1 MDDKPTGPSPARDE
15 AGRKPRQSKRTP
27 PRFEPDPTG
36 RHCDAKTHAPDGH
49 LCDHPAGFGTDH
61 LGTGRCKYH
70 GGATPCKTGARSKVH
85 SRRPRILELAA
96 EFEKLEDPF
105 NILPELA
112 MVRAM
117 ARDWIEHFEEYRDAL
132 LAWYAS
138 WQAAGSDNGP
148 VWRTLRNTMAA
159 FTAALGPGDT
169 GAMREHLAKL
179 QATIDR
185 GPFPDG
191 PARPREVPD
200 IADGHRI
207 LVEVTKIV
215 DRHQRLAADTA
226 VSRADLVR
234 IMSEMGNAVALYVTA
249 IDLTPEERLQRIRDA
264 WANVHL

>member
-1 MDDKPTGPSPARDE
+1 VDDKPTGPPPARDE
-15 AGRKPRQSKRTP
+15 AGRKPL
-27 PRFEPDPTG
+27 
-36 RHCDAKTHAPDGH
+36 CDGH
-49 LCDHPAGFGTDH
+49 NRQGKTCGHVAGFGTDH
-61 LGTGRCKYH
+61 VGFGKCKFH
-70 GGATPCKTGARSKVH
+70 GGATPSKSGLYSKIH
-85 SRRPRILELAA
+85 SRRPRIVELAK

-112 MVRAM
+112 MVRAL

-148 VWRTLRNTMAA
+148 VWRSLRSAMAA

-179 QATIDR
+179 QTTIDR

-191 PARPREVPD
+191 PVRPREVPD

-249 IDLTPEERLQRIRDA
+249 PDLTPEERLKRIRDA
-264 WANVHL
+264 WANIHL